1 MSDLVRMHT
10 AEHLLTATMRR
21 LCGSPRNLEMHLGE
35 AKTKCDYGVERPLG
49 DDDAH
54 AIEAAVNVEIAR
66 DHRVSV
72 MHITRAEAE
81 ARFDLWKVPPGAET
95 IRVVTIGDVDAT
107 PCSGEHVARTGE
119 IGRFVLR
126 SHEMRSPTVVRIRF
140 GLENPDTPWKP
151 GLTTAEGAER
161 TEVPLPKSDGA

>member
-1 MSDLVRMHT
+1 MSGLVRMHT
-10 AEHLLTATMRR
+10 AEHLLTAVMRR
-21 LCGSPRNLEMHLGE
+21 LYGSPRNLEMHLGE
-35 AKTKCDYGVERPLG
+35 AKTKCDYEVGWSLG
-49 DDDAH
+49 DDDAR
-54 AIEAAVNVEIAR
+54 AIEAAVNAEIAC
-66 DHRVSV
+66 DHPVSV

-95 IRVVTIGDVDAT
+95 IRVVSIGDVDAT

-126 SHEMRSPTVVRIRF
+126 SHEMRSSTIVRIRF

-151 GLTTAEGAER
+151 ELTTAEDAE
-161 TEVPLPKSDGA
+161 TEGSVS

>member
-1 MSDLVRMHT
+1 MHT

-21 LCGSPRNLEMHLGE
+21 LYGSPRNLEMHLGE

>member
-10 AEHLLTATMRR
+10 TEHLLTATMRR
-21 LCGSPRNLEMHLGE
+21 LYGSPRNLEMHLGE

-140 GLENPDTPWKP
+140 GLD
-151 GLTTAEGAER
+151 L
-161 TEVPLPKSDGA
+161 

>member
-21 LCGSPRNLEMHLGE
+21 LYGSPRNLEMHLGE

-107 PCSGEHVARTGE
+107 PCSGEHVERTSE

-140 GLENPDTPWKP
+140 GLD
-151 GLTTAEGAER
+151 L
-161 TEVPLPKSDGA
+161 

>member
-21 LCGSPRNLEMHLGE
+21 LYGSPRNLEMHLGE

-54 AIEAAVNVEIAR
+54 TIEAAVNVEIAR

-119 IGRFVLR
+119 IGRFALK
-126 SHEMRSPTVVRIRF
+126 SSEMRSSTIVRIRF
-140 GLENPDTPWKP
+140 GLASPSA
-151 GLTTAEGAER
+151 G
-161 TEVPLPKSDGA
+161 

>member
-21 LCGSPRNLEMHLGE
+21 LYGSPRNLEMHLGE

-140 GLENPDTPWKP
+140 GLDSEDLGSP
-151 GLTTAEGAER
+151 
-161 TEVPLPKSDGA
+161 

>member
-21 LCGSPRNLEMHLGE
+21 LYGSPRNLEMHLGE

-54 AIEAAVNVEIAR
+54 AIEAAVNAEIAR

-95 IRVVTIGDVDAT
+95 IRVVTIDDVDAT
-107 PCSGEHVARTGE
+107 PCSGDHVARTGE
-119 IGRFVLR
+119 IGRFVLK
-126 SHEMRSPTVVRIRF
+126 SSEMRSSTIVRIRF
-140 GLENPDTPWKP
+140 GLASPSA
-151 GLTTAEGAER
+151 G
-161 TEVPLPKSDGA
+161 